1 RQEGAARY
9 QWLCVRTADRASSAT
24 ADRSWDPAC
33 ENDLASLGHF
43 CARSELDLFAGA
55 LAQLLK
61 GACCSRWPRL
71 RKSRRIPPRSTTA
84 TATAKSVSIRVYLW
98 LIWRHANPGH
108 RRCRLY
114 RVASCRE
121 AAQCGA

>member
-1 RQEGAARY
+1 MRNDAMRHPILSLPFSRGIAVESTGVHGSLRSRCVQ
-9 QWLCVRTADRASSAT
+9 CVRVCSTHCAYAAT
-24 ADRSWDPAC
+24 ADRSFDAAC

-84 TATAKSVSIRVYLW
+84 PTPAKSVSIRVYLW
-98 LIWRHANPGH
+98 L
-108 RRCRLY
+108 
-114 RVASCRE
+114 
-121 AAQCGA
+121 